1 MRNVERRPVPARGT
15 ITGASLLLLL
25 AALVAC
31 GGGRDESPA
40 AAARGEGLLAIDSI
54 ASPAAPGSSEPN
66 LAVGPDGRAW
76 LTWLEPAADS
86 GFALRVAARDGE
98 GWTTPRT
105 IVEGRDFFLNW
116 ADFPSVAVLADGRL
130 AAHWLERSG
139 PGTYTYDVRIAQSS
153 DGGETWSRG
162 VVPHRDGTRSEHGFA
177 SLWDSAGHVA
187 AVWLDGRKY
196 ASAQNEAGREMML
209 VHTVIDSAGRRGAEA
224 RLDERICDCCQTSV
238 ARTSRGPIIVYRDR
252 SPDEI
257 RDIYTV
263 RLVDGAWTAPA
274 AVHDDGWRIDFC
286 PVNGPSVA
294 AAGERVAVA
303 WFTAS
308 GDTAR
313 VNVAFSSDAGASFG
327 APTRVDEGA
336 PAGRVGVVLLPSGD
350 ALVSWIERTARGAE
364 VRARRIRVDGTTG
377 APITVG
383 SSSADRASGFPR
395 LAVAA
400 NELLAAW
407 TVPGTPST
415 VRVARARLRAEP

>member
-1 MRNVERRPVPARGT
+1 MRNAGTFSRSTRGIAR
-15 ITGASLLLLL
+15 IVR
-25 AALVAC
+25 AAPFVVAC
-31 GGGRDESPA
+31 IGCAGREGDATSA
-40 AAARGEGLLAIDSI
+40 AAARGARLLAIDSI
-54 ASPAAPGSSEPN
+54 ASPAAPGSAEPN
-66 LAVGPDGRAW
+66 LAIGPDGRAW
-76 LTWLEPAADS
+76 LTWMEPAADS
-86 GFALRVAARDGE
+86 AMALRVAAREGD

-116 ADFPSVAVLADGRL
+116 ADFPSLVVLADGRL

-139 PGTYTYDVRIAQSS
+139 PGTYSYDVRIAQSS
-153 DGGETWSRG
+153 DSGRTWSRG
-162 VVPHRDGTRSEHGFA
+162 LVVHRDGTESEHGFA

-196 ASAQNEAGREMML
+196 AGAEKADHEMML
-209 VHTVIDSAGRRGAEA
+209 VHTVVDSAGRRGAEI

-238 ARTSRGPIIVYRDR
+238 ARTSRGPIVVYRDR
-252 SPDEI
+252 SEDEV
-257 RDIYTV
+257 RDIYAV

-294 AAGERVAVA
+294 ADGDRVAVA

-308 GDTAR
+308 KDTAR

-350 ALVSWIERTARGAE
+350 ALVSWIERTTRGAE
-364 VRARRIRVDGTTG
+364 VRARRVRIDGTTG

-383 SSSADRASGFPR
+383 ASSADRASGFPR
-395 LAVAA
+395 IAVSA
-400 NELLAAW
+400 NELLATW

-415 VRVARARLRAEP
+415 VRVARARLAGGP